1 MNRKMK
7 ETMDRQN
14 VTDVHYRINKI
25 TECNTGHTYL
35 DKNVIALP
43 TITRIIRMKCQM
55 TICSL
60 HNLHSRVLTN
70 SYRTNKHIT
79 VIMLSPLAKFR
90 RG

>member
-1 MNRKMK
+1 MNPKMK
-7 ETMDRQN
+7 KTMDRQN

-35 DKNVIALP
+35 DKNVIVLP
-43 TITRIIRMKCQM
+43 TITRMKCQM
-55 TICSL
+55 TVCSL
-60 HNLHSRVLTN
+60 HNLHSRVVTN

-79 VIMLSPLAKFR
+79 VITLSPLAKFR